1 MDGPSIEFDRATTE
15 TIDYVEEL
23 LEASGLPTRDLRE
36 APAEFYFGYDG
47 GRRVGVGG
55 LECYGT
61 EGLLR
66 SVVVEESARGE
77 GVGTVLCE
85 RLERTARAEGIE
97 RLYLLTT
104 TAAEFFDRRGYATID
119 RSEPPAAIRETAEFA
134 GLCPTTAVC
143 MRKSL

>member
-1 MDGPSIEFDRATTE
+1 MDGHSIELERATGE
-15 TIDYVEEL
+15 TIGYVEGL

-36 APAEFYFGYDG
+36 APAEFYVGYDG
-47 GRRVGVGG
+47 DRRVGVGG

-61 EGLLR
+61 AGLLR
-66 SVVVEESARGE
+66 SVVVEESVRGE
-77 GVGTVLCE
+77 GVGTALCE
-85 RLERTARAEGIE
+85 RLERTARAEEIE

-134 GLCPTTAVC
+134 ELCPATAVC
-143 MRKSL
+143 MQKSL